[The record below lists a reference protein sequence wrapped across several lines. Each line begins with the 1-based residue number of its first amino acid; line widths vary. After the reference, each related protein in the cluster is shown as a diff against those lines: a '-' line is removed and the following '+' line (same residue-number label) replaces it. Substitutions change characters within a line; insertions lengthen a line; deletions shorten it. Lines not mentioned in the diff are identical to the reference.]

1 MTTTQPQVLTFFTM
15 EPAQRWPIANS
26 NGNPVYAGC
35 ADCQQPEAEIAGFF
49 AKAPTRNFTEIAVVR
64 SKDNFFVRGACYCVA
79 CTAKIMKNGENK

>member
-64 SKDNFFVRGACYCVA
+64 SKDSFFVRGACYCVA